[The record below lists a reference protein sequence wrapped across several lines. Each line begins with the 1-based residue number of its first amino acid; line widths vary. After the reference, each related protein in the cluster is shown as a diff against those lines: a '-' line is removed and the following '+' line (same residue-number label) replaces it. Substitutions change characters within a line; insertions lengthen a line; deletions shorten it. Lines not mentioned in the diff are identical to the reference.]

1 MGMSL
6 DTPSRLAR
14 NRMYFEGQQLQRPN
28 KRVYALNR
36 NAYAGMQR
44 YASFL
49 WSGDIE
55 SRWETLKTHIPNAIN
70 TGLSGIP
77 YWGTDIGGFVPTE
90 EYTGELYARWFQF
103 AAFTPLFR
111 SHGVDWRLHLPWGW
125 NTGDIGF
132 PETRTPFNPNPAEL
146 HNAAIEPICKKYLEL
161 RYQLMPYLYSAVHET
176 CETGMPIIRA
186 LWLHYPDDSAAV
198 ARGDEYLYGRDI
210 LVAPVAEKGATSRSL
225 YLPRGTWLDYWTQEK
240 LEGGREIIRKADLE
254 TIPLYIRAG
263 AVLPMGPVKQ
273 YTGENLD
280 GPLTLWIYP
289 GADGTSS
296 LYEDDG
302 ETFDYHKGEYMQV
315 DIEWND
321 QRRQLSLQLRK
332 GSKMLAPAKRN
343 IQLRVAGEKTS
354 RNIDFEGHPLSI
366 KL

>member
-1 MGMSL
+1 
-6 DTPSRLAR
+6 
-14 NRMYFEGQQLQRPN
+14 
-28 KRVYALNR
+28 
-36 NAYAGMQR
+36 
-44 YASFL
+44 
-49 WSGDIE
+49 
-55 SRWETLKTHIPNAIN
+55 
-70 TGLSGIP
+70 
-77 YWGTDIGGFVPTE
+77 
-90 EYTGELYARWFQF
+90 LYARWFQF

-161 RYQLMPYLYSAVHET
+161 RYELMPYLYSAVHET

-225 YLPRGTWLDYWTQEK
+225 YLPRGAWLDYWTQEK
-240 LEGGREIIRKADLE
+240 LEGGREIIRKADLG
-254 TIPLYIRAG
+254 TIPLYVRAG

-273 YTGENLD
+273 YTRENID

-296 LYEDDG
+296 FYEDDG
-302 ETFDYHKGEYMQV
+302 ETFDYHKGEFMRV

-321 QRRQLSLQLRK
+321 QPRQLSLQLRK

-354 RNIDFEGHPLSI
+354 RNIVFEGHPLAI